1 MNQAVRRA
9 AGLLACVATAVML
22 TSIYQRYERQEA
34 PRNTTSIVI
43 FDQGS
48 YTAEKDEDPWALP
61 GWDWGLDHLELR
73 QYQSREGWVL
83 IHGVWA
89 TDPQF
94 LGPEDEPQ
102 PRSPVHLA
110 SLLSHALVPYGKL
123 RLEKALGFLSSPRP
137 GCCRRVRASIL
148 PAPHQ

>member
-1 MNQAVRRA
+1 MAGRPWKALGLHPRRVGSHSRGPHRAVV
-9 AGLLACVATAVML
+9 GPPPHEGPGPCHC
-22 TSIYQRYERQEA
+22 
-34 PRNTTSIVI
+34 PGHFTT
-43 FDQGS
+43 
-48 YTAEKDEDPWALP
+48 
-61 GWDWGLDHLELR
+61 WDWGLDPLALR

-148 PAPHQ
+148 PVPHQ